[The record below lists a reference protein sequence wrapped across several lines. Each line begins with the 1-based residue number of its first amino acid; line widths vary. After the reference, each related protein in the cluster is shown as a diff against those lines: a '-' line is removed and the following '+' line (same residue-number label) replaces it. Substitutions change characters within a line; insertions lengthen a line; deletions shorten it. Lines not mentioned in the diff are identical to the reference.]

1 VYYLIKAMENEDNYF
16 KYFIGILYLKKPEL
30 ITYFFDKDNFLEI
43 VYNIPCNFV
52 NYLIDKHDDKIKEL
66 LNKIMDKDNYTK
78 YKYIGLYILNK
89 KPEFIIDNV
98 KKYIC

>member
-1 VYYLIKAMENEDNYF
+1 MLKAAQISIFSRAVTKNF
-16 KYFIGILYLKKPEL
+16 TKFINKNKL
-30 ITYFFDKDNFLEI
+30 
-43 VYNIPCNFV
+43 NIISYSDYI

-98 KKYIC
+98 KNYIS

>member
-1 VYYLIKAMENEDNYF
+1 
-16 KYFIGILYLKKPEL
+16 
-30 ITYFFDKDNFLEI
+30 
-43 VYNIPCNFV
+43 
-52 NYLIDKHDDKIKEL
+52 
-66 LNKIMDKDNYTK
+66 MDKDNYTK

>member
-1 VYYLIKAMENEDNYF
+1 MKNKNPQFFLLPYYVTSNNWQLYSTHLLILNKN
-16 KYFIGILYLKKPEL
+16 KL
-30 ITYFFDKDNFLEI
+30 
-43 VYNIPCNFV
+43 NIISYSDYI

-89 KPEFIIDNV
+89 KTEFIIDNV
-98 KKYIC
+98 KKLY